1 MGLIVTEL
9 SKAFAGKTAVDRLSF
24 EIAKPGVFGL
34 IGTNGAGK
42 TTTIRMILG
51 ILPADSGTA
60 EWNGQKISR
69 ETVRFGY
76 MPEERGLYMKTK
88 TLEQLVYFGEL
99 HGMTRRDATAE
110 AHRLC
115 ERLGITEYLD
125 MTAEKLSK
133 GNQQKLQLAVTLIH
147 RPELIFL
154 DEPFSGLDPLNAEVL
169 NSLIHELVDDGCSIV
184 MSSHMMETVEKYC
197 ENLVILH
204 RGHSILQGN
213 LRRIKNNYGRT
224 NLIIGADA
232 DLSAYA
238 SCSGAVLVEERAEE
252 SEYKI
257 ETEAVAH
264 RLLQT
269 LLQNGIYPYKY
280 ELRAPSL
287 HEIFIEKTLAAQQS
301 DRDSD

>member
-1 MGLIVTEL
+1 MGLTVNEL

-24 EIAKPGVFGL
+24 TIASPGVFGL

-51 ILPADSGTA
+51 ILPQDSGTA
-60 EWNGQKISR
+60 AWNGQKITR

-88 TLEQLVYFGEL
+88 ALEQLVYFGEL
-99 HGMTRRDATAE
+99 HGMTRRDAVAE
-110 AHRLC
+110 ARRLS

-147 RPELIFL
+147 KPELIFL
-154 DEPFSGLDPLNAEVL
+154 DEPFSGLDPLNADL
-169 NSLIHELVDDGCSIV
+169 LSGLIRELVEAGCYIV

-204 RGHSILQGN
+204 RGQSILQGN
-213 LRRIKNNYGRT
+213 LRRIKEGYGRT
-224 NLIIGADA
+224 NLIVGVDRDISG
-232 DLSAYA
+232 YA
-238 SCSGAVLVEERAEE
+238 AAAGAVTVEERAEE
-252 SEYKI
+252 TEYKI
-257 ETEAVAH
+257 ATEAVAH
-264 RLLQT
+264 T
-269 LLQNGIYPYKY
+269 LLQSLLRDNIYPYKY
-280 ELRAPSL
+280 ELRTPSL
-287 HEIFIEKTLAAQQS
+287 HEIFIEKTRAAQQS
-301 DRDSD
+301 EEIGD